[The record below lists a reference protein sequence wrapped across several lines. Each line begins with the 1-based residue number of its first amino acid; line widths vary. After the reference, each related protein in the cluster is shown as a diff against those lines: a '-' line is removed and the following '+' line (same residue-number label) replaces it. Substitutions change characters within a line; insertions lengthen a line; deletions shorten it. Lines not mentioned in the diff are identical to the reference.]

1 MDRTGGIASA
11 FLHLPH
17 TGVAERLAPNVQLQ
31 AAGFHHKRT
40 RKSVVERNRLLPG
53 QQLADGVEIGFSSVL
68 GSLRSARR
76 VYWGS

>member
-40 RKSVVERNRLLPG
+40 RKPVVERNRFLP
-53 QQLADGVEIGFSSVL
+53 D
-68 GSLRSARR
+68 
-76 VYWGS
+76 